1 MILTFCA
8 IMMLTGCTSL
18 SDSFYNNL
26 IAENRYKMILDGLQV
41 TLVITFFATVLGTL
55 LGGLVCWMRM
65 SRRAW
70 LRQVAKVYIDLM
82 RGTPVLVLLML
93 MYYVVMAP
101 LDTTGIVVAIVTFAM
116 NTAAYISEMLRTTIQ
131 GIDRGQTEAGLAL
144 GFTPRQTFFKIVL
157 PQVVRAVM
165 PVYQGEVVSL
175 LKGTSI
181 VGYIAV
187 ADMTRASDLIRSRT
201 FDAFFPLILT
211 AVIYFLMA
219 WLIGLL
225 LQSLVERKRVKAA
238 AAAVSLLI
246 AGMLCY
252 VPAMQTDDSSSAAA
266 FSAAAPSAA
275 VDSVASPSGMSPLF
289 KALEG
294 KRVAVILGSHQDLLI
309 TEKVP
314 DAQVLHYTNMTD
326 LVNAVMMDKA
336 DVVCTD
342 DLLKLVDRKH
352 AAQMGYVDAGEPP
365 MPMAAMFKL
374 GNTELQEDFN
384 RFLSEIRADGTFQQI
399 HDRWYEADDPAEVP
413 VPQQKGSGDRVVR
426 LATYSSY
433 PPFSFISHGKHS
445 GLSIELVTEWV
456 NRRNWRLEILSMEVV
471 SLVSALQTGKAD
483 IVAGGINI
491 TEERSKQVLFS
502 DETCASHVG
511 FFTKKGSH
519 LFDGVTSKLAEGNN
533 TVPSIFKSL
542 KGKRVVVI
550 IGTIQDIAITKMA
563 PDANIMRV
571 ATITDMLAT
580 LENGKADVA
589 SDESLTLDF
598 NKELASKVDTMGAGL
613 ETIPVGVV
621 FRKDNTELQQDFN
634 HFLAEI
640 RSDSTYQR
648 IYSQWQQAE
657 DPEAIDIPQRRGTG
671 RTLRVAINA
680 SMPPFSFFKN
690 GELSGL
696 EPALLTEWANRRNWK
711 LEYLVMDF
719 AALIPAVQAGK
730 ADVAVGDISITEER
744 TKEVL
749 FSDAYIESH
758 TVLITRKGE
767 LGILTAQT
775 DPVALLDEGESGWL
789 WVGVALLAIIIGG
802 GTWFFFRRRTTL
814 QTNIPS
820 GLEGQGVTVSHLSKR
835 YGSFDVL
842 HDITVDIHRGEVI
855 SIIGPSGTGKSTF
868 LRCLNLLE
876 QPSGGSIVVD
886 GEDILT
892 KGYPVNR
899 LRQKMGMVFQSFNLF
914 EHKTVLENVI
924 FAPCQLLHQPEEEAR
939 REGLALLRKVGL
951 AEKADVYPSSLSGGQ
966 KQRVAIARALA
977 MKPSLIL
984 FDEPTSALDPTMVG
998 EVLSVIRQLAQ
1009 EGMTMLIVTHEMKFA
1024 HDVSTRIFFMY
1035 DGYIHEDG
1043 SPEQIFENPIHSA
1056 TKAFIQR
1063 IRKEVFEIDGPDFD
1077 FLGMHSSISAF
1088 CHKYGIPE
1096 KEETAHRLTDW
1107 MLGGA
1112 MASYRPITVRITH
1125 SEQSLVTALDFMV
1138 EKMTATPLTDDHRR
1152 ELSAQCRE
1160 VIEEPTKRGFRVK
1173 LII

>member
-252 VPAMQTDDSSSAAA
+252 VPALQTDDSSSAAA
-266 FSAAAPSAA
+266 FSASAPSAA

-289 KALEG
+289 KALE
-294 KRVAVILGSHQDLLI
+294 
-309 TEKVP
+309 
-314 DAQVLHYTNMTD
+314 
-326 LVNAVMMDKA
+326 
-336 DVVCTD
+336 
-342 DLLKLVDRKH
+342 
-352 AAQMGYVDAGEPP
+352 
-365 MPMAAMFKL
+365 
-374 GNTELQEDFN
+374 
-384 RFLSEIRADGTFQQI
+384 
-399 HDRWYEADDPAEVP
+399 
-413 VPQQKGSGDRVVR
+413 
-426 LATYSSY
+426 
-433 PPFSFISHGKHS
+433 
-445 GLSIELVTEWV
+445 
-456 NRRNWRLEILSMEVV
+456 
-471 SLVSALQTGKAD
+471 
-483 IVAGGINI
+483 
-491 TEERSKQVLFS
+491 
-502 DETCASHVG
+502 
-511 FFTKKGSH
+511 
-519 LFDGVTSKLAEGNN
+519 
-533 TVPSIFKSL
+533 
-542 KGKRVVVI
+542 GKRVVVI

-711 LEYLVMDF
+711 LEFLVMDF

-775 DPVALLDEGESGWL
+775 DPVALPDEGESGWL

-886 GEDILT
+886 GEDILAQ
-892 KGYPVNR
+892 GYSVNR

-924 FAPCQLLHQPEEEAR
+924 FAPCQLLHQPEEEVR
-939 REGLALLRKVGL
+939 SEGLALLRKVGL

-977 MKPSLIL
+977 MKPSVIL

-1043 SPEQIFENPIHSA
+1043 SPEQIFENPVHSA

-1063 IRKEVFEIDGPDFD
+1063 IRKEVFEIGGPDFD
-1077 FLGMHSSISAF
+1077 FLGMHSAVSAF

-1096 KEETAHRLTDW
+1096 KEEKAQQLIDK
-1107 MLGGA
+1107 MLDGA
-1112 MASYRPITVRITH
+1112 MAPYRPITVRITH